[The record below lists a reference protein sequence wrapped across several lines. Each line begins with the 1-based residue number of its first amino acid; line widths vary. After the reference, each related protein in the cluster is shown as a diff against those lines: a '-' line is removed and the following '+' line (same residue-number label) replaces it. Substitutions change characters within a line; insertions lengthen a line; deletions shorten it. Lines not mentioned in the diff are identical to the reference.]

1 MIFDEFSIL
10 FRVIG
15 IIINVFICFNVLWGM
30 LMIDLNFF
38 PFREFLIDKEQDL
51 GCRID

>member
-1 MIFDEFSIL
+1 MLFDEFSIL

-15 IIINVFICFNVLWGM
+15 IIINVFICFNVLSGM
-30 LMIDLNFF
+30 LMILNFF
-38 PFREFLIDKEQDL
+38 QFREFLIDKEQDL